1 MSNEE
6 EKKDP
11 GGPENPPPQEA
22 PQEQPPENPPQ
33 NSPQE
38 ESPAQPE
45 EAGGD
50 SQPPAQAPENAV
62 PSQQNPEEKKEEEKV
77 ENPETSAQKQPEVKE
92 KENEEE
98 SKQNNLL
105 KRDNQENQENEG
117 EGEGEE
123 MDSPEGENEGEEYED
138 GEEGED
144 LNSEEKKEEYNSKEL
159 EDFLAICDHVVKP
172 LEQKDIINR
181 SLTNFQNNIKNS
193 LDQIDK
199 NFTLQRIDLPN
210 IPNKDIA
217 KDSQSVRALEEVV
230 KKYTE
235 SITIAQDQLINYP
248 KNITSAMMEIDNRK
262 RAVSN
267 WSILAQQLKSENTQR
282 IVDILKLSEES
293 QKGNTFETK
302 ISEFEKTFEDA
313 NDYLKFLQTLERSIK
328 DLSSDDLAV
337 IEHSI
342 PGIFH
347 NLKIIWMISKHKDPN
362 KFGFLLEVMAKEIW
376 TKISEKVQLKALFKT
391 NPDEID
397 ASIQLINQANK
408 VATQWNSNYSDTKNK
423 TKWEYAHN
431 KITKD
436 LEYVKTI
443 CGKLKNGLNKIK
455 GFLKFLGHDL
465 ERVIGG
471 ASERIYQEKEKVMKA
486 YSYFENYKYNIFN
499 SETDKYCSEV
509 FALFDQDMNGLEQDI
524 KKLIDDTFDNL
535 KNAESAFDL
544 YTNFDSLI
552 DQAEIKNAMKEKYIN
567 ILKRFISE
575 VKNYEEIFLQYK
587 DNPPISKAKSETAG
601 KIAWARQLYV
611 KMKRPIS
618 KIFQKKDH
626 FKQMADNPRDVKLQ
640 TEKELADAF
649 LKVARQLRDYEFKI
663 FDDWKINSLSQ
674 FMGYLRLCILIKK
687 DNHYEVNFDNKL
699 KLMIHDTKFLDLYG
713 FSDIPPNIIN
723 IAHQEIQ
730 LAQYCN
736 MLSLMLRDYDN
747 LTKSMKDHHQ
757 MLLRKD
763 CNELHLKIEVGT
775 NTHNWTAL
783 GIKEFND
790 DCKNGIKNLR
800 DKFANVIKSEE
811 KILSVIK
818 QISNATLVRDFNK
831 NVVNNRE
838 LNSFLFYYEEHR
850 QKVIGEL
857 LNKYQ
862 EITATLKD
870 IERMTFEGTSAE
882 GAKGKKE
889 NEELGERAE
898 MVQYYHYW
906 ENCMLNALSKCI
918 LKAMI
923 TINGL
928 FTIDANSNHL
938 TQKQKEQ
945 NVLFTVKSKFI
956 SNKEVLY
963 NPNSNEIDMEL
974 KTRLITAFQNTG
986 KEFIRWM
993 NGTCKTPSIENVEEK
1008 DKEYIR
1014 NKYSYGTEIDDNQ
1027 DLKTIVSKLYERLNK
1042 ITNSL
1047 DNNKAK
1053 YIREYESEYF
1063 GYWGQNARSIYENQ
1077 LDKNKTLKN
1086 FEKKVSLILAYASD
1100 FEKKREKQK
1109 ICSGNFLINN
1119 EELIMKG
1126 KEQIGKVI
1134 NDILKIL
1141 VKELEEED
1149 MKKFNEII
1157 TTNKEKLKEKTNSSD
1172 ELKKVLGYVSKINGK
1187 KLSMELKI
1195 HSMSEK
1201 IHFLKLHNYPG
1212 LIEIEKHFKLLKKE
1226 WDNLRVKAKRKD
1238 DNLLERKKNLAKK
1251 TQEEAEQLQIEVKQE
1266 YKKYNEKGP
1275 LNDIDLAEGYTTL
1288 QNSFA
1293 VLEELK
1299 KKKDDIVGSQKLF
1312 NLPITTFPEINE
1324 MYEKNKKVEPIYKAF
1339 HDYDTFFND
1348 QQDKAWSKIET
1359 NLLEKK
1365 NEEMLRSKREFD
1377 REGLSSY
1384 IPYKKYEDIRE
1395 NFNDNLKD
1403 VILLLKSP
1411 VVNERNLAEF
1421 IKENRPGRL
1430 TVKFDTMTL
1439 RQVMKLDLL
1448 SIKDKVATMVNDAK
1462 EETDVKNKL
1471 DEIKNS
1477 LDELKFQLAPHKRGN
1492 EDKGYKFKDV
1502 TGEMEIIKDNIE
1514 NLQNVGA
1521 NKHAKAFKKEIED
1534 LEQEMNNMMEIIE
1547 VWVEVQKK
1555 WIYLESIF
1563 VGSEDIRQKLVKE
1576 TQEFDIQ
1583 DKNFRKLMTSI
1594 YKKPSVRFQC
1604 REKDRKFEL
1613 KGFLTKFEQAEKALT
1628 KHLDSKKNEF
1638 SRFYFLTEQDLLQII
1653 GSSDPLDTLNPHL
1666 IKIYSNC
1673 KRLLSERRNIIGM
1686 ASQEGEKFMFDKPIR
1701 VESQQQ
1707 VGQWMNKVDEE
1718 MKNTLRNFLKKA
1730 IQDYTKEELHKFIH
1744 NKLGQ
1749 ICVFTSECWWT
1760 FALED
1765 VFRKIKQEGDKYA
1778 MKRELERQSKGLL
1791 DLVVIVRKKDISKE
1805 DRLKL
1810 NNLIIRT
1817 VHGREIVDKFVR
1829 DSILDARE
1837 FEWESQLKFYWDK
1850 EKDDLIIRQCN
1861 GEFNSCYE
1869 YQGLEGRLVVTP
1881 LTDRCVMTITTA
1893 LTFYLGTAP
1902 AGPAGTGKTETV
1914 KDLGKGMGIRVVVQ
1928 NCSDTLDYLFM
1939 GQFFSGLS
1947 QTGFWGCF
1955 DEFNMIN
1962 REVLSVVTTQI
1973 NSIEL
1978 SLAQHKESWFLMT
1991 KEVKLLPTIGIFIT
2005 MNPNYEGRSELPDNL
2020 KALFRPVTMVTPDF
2034 LLICENILLSF
2045 GFADGRKLAQKIC
2058 KLYELSQEQLSK
2070 QHHYEWGLRS
2080 MKAVLSSAGTLKRN
2094 HLDWAEDL
2102 ILMKAMKDLNMPKFI
2117 KDDSILFEG
2126 LLKDLFPDLVSDV
2139 PEKGGDTVR
2148 EIMKTMGLKVLDGQ
2162 VVKVLQMYEVMN
2174 IRHCTMICGPPMS
2187 GKSIIID
2194 ILRNVF
2200 QKFKSIDNM
2209 VSYLINPKAQSVP
2222 RLFGKKNEISDDFE
2236 IGILSNIFQ
2245 IANAPLPNNGK
2256 SELRWII
2263 LDGDVDPLW
2272 IEKLNSVMDDSK
2284 QLTLENK
2291 DRILMQS
2298 YCSMLVEA
2306 YNIHHASPATVSR
2319 LGMIYVDS
2327 SLLHGDAVYYK
2338 WLEAKDPKEW
2348 DETIKGYMNDNYTRM
2363 MPPCLKYILKG
2374 AKGNE
2379 EEGIPFKL
2387 IVPQYEA
2394 AIVNQLTNLLDSCL
2408 VDLEVLPSEAAQLES
2423 IFTFCLVWSV
2433 GACLTTNEDR
2443 EKFAKFLKDLP
2454 SGTATPPSKPY
2465 DSMYDVTTGR
2475 FIEWDSENLNNTIIP
2490 ENDGKNQA
2498 YNEIIIPTS
2507 DTKKFTYLLKNL
2519 VHIHKPVLFV
2529 GESGTGKTVTI
2540 NNYLKFL
2547 TKEKNSPYV
2556 ILNMNFSSRTNSTD
2570 FQNTMEEILETRFLR
2585 TMGPPSGKELI
2596 IYVDDLGMPKIDR
2609 FETQQPIAFM
2619 KLLIEK
2625 KCYYTKDNKD
2635 LIKLIDT
2642 NFVGSTLPPGGG
2654 NNAIDPRFISLFSV
2668 FNISIDNNA
2677 VSKIYDIILT
2687 NYLSGYD
2694 EGLDMTS
2701 FKDKLIAATVQ
2712 LYSSVKAELPRTPI
2726 KFHYVFNI
2734 RDVSKI
2740 FQGFCLLNIADYPA
2754 KENLLKLWR
2763 HEALRVFSDKLRD
2776 VNDQKRVESLI
2787 EKNINA
2793 NFSDLAE
2800 VALAKPCIHCD
2811 FMKVNF
2817 YDEEVDPMTK
2827 LPKVE
2832 DRGYRNVQTY
2842 EEVKK
2847 FLDNALEA
2855 YKDLE
2860 GQAMNLVFYDECI
2873 DHLIRIHRIIR
2884 IQNGNALLVG
2894 VGGSGKQSLTKI
2906 ATFIARYDLWGIKIT
2921 SKFEEKHFREQLQ
2934 ELFRKFIPQQPMRK
2948 ITFLFTDEQVL
2959 DEGFLELINN
2969 ILTTG
2974 IVPAIFEKAEK
2985 NQIIDDY
2992 KPLAVKLNLPETKDT
3007 AYGLYVNRIRENLH
3021 LVISMSPSGD
3031 NLRNRCRNF
3040 PGLISS
3046 TTIDW
3051 FFEWP
3056 REALLQVANFLFTG
3070 YKAIEAEQVPLL
3082 CEHIIKVHSSLK
3094 DFSAEAFNSQKR
3106 IIYTTPKNFLDYIK
3120 NFQSLY
3126 KKHFDN
3132 TQNLITHL
3140 ENGLQ
3145 VLADSSKNIAAL
3157 KKTVGEEEENAAKLL
3172 VKLNEVLNNLK
3183 EATAKTEKN
3192 KSEAEAKEKELTVK
3206 NKEINAAKAEIEQS
3220 LETISALVEKVK
3232 EEVKKIDQKQVD
3244 MMAKLKTFEG
3254 ENIIVKALIFT
3265 IKDVAIKWDAMP
3277 DSDVSNKLGATKKLF
3292 ADLTDLDRTFTNIL
3306 EKVGNINQCEI
3317 AYNKV
3322 KDIQVDRNK
3331 NKVIFQLQS
3340 YVINFFEFAT
3350 KSKKRVELQRDLD
3363 KKIKEKEEAEKSLKE
3378 IKEQLAILTAESERL
3393 QKEKDENEEKYN
3405 IANERLKELSARL
3418 STANSLFDGLK
3429 SEQVR
3434 WSEDKVNLANSKGKL
3449 PGDCLLGAAFLSYC
3463 GPFSFDFRKR
3473 MIYET
3478 WKADLIERKI
3488 NVSETFTVQGLLT
3501 SDQEISQWNIDGLPD
3516 DELSTQN
3523 GILTENA
3530 NRWPLAIDPENQA
3543 IVWLKRKCGVNLK
3556 VLTFTGDYMKYVGL
3570 RVHNGGTVLIEN
3582 VGDTIDPNINPVLEK
3597 NYIIKN
3603 QVEYIILDGQEQ
3615 SVSADFKLYL
3625 VTKLPNP
3632 HYTPEIMAK
3641 TTIINFSITMDGLE
3655 EQLLNEVVRFEYPS
3669 IEETRKKIVEDM
3681 NKNKIFLKK
3690 CEDNLLEALNESAG
3704 TDILQNTKLIETLKF
3719 TKDKA
3724 QELKASLQAS
3734 ETTRKDLYLQRANY
3748 IPVAKRGSILYFT
3761 ICGLRLISSMYEY
3774 SLASYTNVYRN
3785 AIKEAPPNMILTNRL
3800 DSIKKKLT
3808 NLLYEYICL
3817 SIFGRHKLMFSFHM
3831 RTMIM
3836 RYEEELDMNEL
3847 LFFLRGS
3854 ITESKNQ
3861 KPENMDWLS
3870 EDSWQD
3876 LEGLI
3881 NLNEKMK
3888 KAGNLFKSNVEEW
3901 KNWVDLEKPEDVE
3914 LPSGLEEDLT
3924 PLEKLLIVRVFRKDR
3939 VFNAIKNFI
3948 RVTTGTEFYITPPP
3962 MKMNKI
3968 FDQSSVNTPVLFI
3981 LSPGVD
3987 PTYYV
3992 NQYAIEM
3999 GYFEKKYRFM
4009 SLGQKQ
4015 ETEAR
4020 NMIMDGIKRGLWILL
4035 QNCDLL
4041 FKWLKELENMI
4052 DSVDSLKP
4060 KPEFRLW
4067 LTTSPLENFPI
4078 GILHKSFKVVTEP
4091 PDGLGPNMNRVF
4103 GSMKAE
4109 SFENECPHPAYK
4121 PLVFVTSFFHSVLQD
4136 RKKFGKIGWNVIYD
4150 FMESDFTISKRLLS
4164 MYLGKIGP
4172 DDPIPW
4178 ASLKYLIGE
4187 AMYGGRVT
4195 DDYDRRVMM
4204 TYLNEY
4210 MGDFIFD
4217 VNQKFYFAKSE
4228 NYDYEIPEEGIFD
4241 NYVKCI
4247 NEMPNTYS
4255 PEIIGLHSN
4264 AEIDY
4269 FTQASKRIW
4278 EDMIKLQSSTGGS
4291 SQKKKEGEDSNK
4303 QVQTKEEIVLK
4314 MAQDFSENKVPPK
4327 FDMLNVN
4334 KKFQG
4339 GKTPIEA
4346 VLTQEIERYNML
4358 NDKMTETLADLIS
4371 SLKGEIAMNAEIE
4384 DIMNSIYNGLLP
4396 KQWRML
4402 APETQKSLL
4411 NWLEHFRK
4419 RYNQYLDWF
4428 EHGEPKVMWLSGLH
4442 IPASYLKAII
4452 QITCRKKGW
4461 PLDKVATYTVVSK
4474 IYNIDEI
4481 NEKPEFGCYIQGLY
4495 LEGAEWDTEK
4505 NCLQRQLPKKL
4516 ICNMPLIQVIP
4527 AEASKIKLRNNL
4539 KTPVYVTQN
4548 RKNVKGEGFVFEAD
4562 LRTLVHP
4569 NLWILQ
4575 GVALLLNTVYG

>member
-11 GGPENPPPQEA
+11 GGEENPPPQQEN
-22 PQEQPPENPPQ
+22 PEQPPENPPQ
-33 NSPQE
+33 NAPEQESAQPPNEATEQNPQPSPQE
-38 ESPAQPE
+38 GENQDPAQK
-45 EAGGD
+45 
-50 SQPPAQAPENAV
+50 
-62 PSQQNPEEKKEEEKV
+62 NPEEQKPEEKA
-77 ENPETSAQKQPEVKE
+77 ENPEASGQNQPEVKE
-92 KENEEE
+92 KENAEE
-98 SKQNNLL
+98 SKQTNLL
-105 KRDNQENQENEG
+105 KRDNQENAENEG
-117 EGEGEE
+117 DGED

-138 GEEGED
+138 GEEGEEV
-144 LNSEEKKEEYNSKEL
+144 NSEEKKEEYNSKEL

-210 IPNKDIA
+210 IPNKEIA
-217 KDSQSVRALEEVV
+217 KEPQSVRALEEVV

-235 SITIAQDQLINYP
+235 SINIAQDQLINYP

-397 ASIQLINQANK
+397 ASIQLITQANK

-552 DQAEIKNAMKEKYIN
+552 DQAEIKSAMKEKYIN

-575 VKNYEEIFLQYK
+575 VKNYEEIFLKYK

-687 DNHYEVNFDNKL
+687 DNHYEVNFDNRL

-870 IERMTFEGTSAE
+870 IERMTFEGTREE

-928 FTIDANSNHL
+928 FTIDVNSNYL

-956 SNKEVLY
+956 TSKEVLY

-974 KTRLITAFQNTG
+974 KTRLITCFQNTG

-1027 DLKTIVSKLYERLNK
+1027 DLKTLVSKLYERLNK

-1063 GYWGQNARSIYENQ
+1063 GYWSQNARSIYENQ

-1086 FEKKVSLILAYASD
+1086 FEKKVSLILAYAND

-1126 KEQIGKVI
+1126 KDQIGKVI
-1134 NDILKIL
+1134 NEILKIL

-1251 TQEEAEQLQIEVKQE
+1251 TQEEAEQLQIEVREE

-1324 MYEKNKKVEPIYKAF
+1324 MYEKNKKVEPIYKTF

-1348 QQDKAWSKIET
+1348 QQEKAWSKIET

-1365 NEEMLRSKREFD
+1365 NEELLRAKREFD

-1384 IPYKKYEDIRE
+1384 IPYKKFEDVRE

-1411 VVNERNLAEF
+1411 VVNERNLTEF

-1576 TQEFDIQ
+1576 TQEFDVQ

-2162 VVKVLQMYEVMN
+2162 VIKVLQMYEVMN

-2200 QKFKSIDNM
+2200 QKFKNIDNM

-2423 IFTFCLVWSV
+2423 IFTFCLV
-2433 GACLTTNEDR
+2433 
-2443 EKFAKFLKDLP
+2443 KFAKFLKDLP

-2490 ENDGKNQA
+2490 ENDGKNQS

-2694 EGLDMTS
+2694 EGLDMAS
-2701 FKDKLIAATVQ
+2701 FKDKLISATVQ

-2726 KFHYVFNI
+2726 KFHYVF
-2734 RDVSKI
+2734 K
-2740 FQGFCLLNIADYPA
+2740 
-2754 KENLLKLWR
+2754 
-2763 HEALRVFSDKLRD
+2763 
-2776 VNDQKRVESLI
+2776 KRVETLI
-2787 EKNINA
+2787 EKNINS

-2817 YDEEVDPMTK
+2817 YDEDVDPVTK

-2934 ELFRKFIPQQPMRK
+2934 ELFRKFIPQQPMKK

-2985 NQIIDDY
+2985 NQIIDEY
-2992 KPLAVKLNLPETKDT
+2992 KPTAVKLNLPETKDT
-3007 AYGLYVNRIRENLH
+3007 AYNLYVNRIKENLH

-3070 YKAIEAEQVPLL
+3070 YKAIEADAVPLL

-3094 DFSAEAFNSQKR
+3094 EFSAEAFNSQKR

-3277 DSDVSNKLGATKKLF
+3277 DSDVSSKLGATKKLF

-3488 NVSETFTVQGLLT
+3488 NVSENFTVQGLLT

-3817 SIFGRHKLMFSFHM
+3817 SIFGKHKLMFSFHM

-3870 EDSWQD
+3870 DDSWQD

-3881 NLNEKMK
+3881 NLNDKMK

-3901 KNWVDLEKPEDVE
+3901 KNWVDLERPEDVE

-3948 RVTTGTEFYITPPP
+3948 KITTGTEFYITPPP

-3987 PTYYV
+3987 PSYYV

-4015 ETEAR
+4015 ETEAK

-4228 NYDYEIPEEGIFD
+4228 SYDYEIPEEGIFD

-4291 SQKKKEGEDSNK
+4291 SQKKKEGEDSTK
-4303 QVQTKEEIVLK
+4303 QVATKEEIVLK

-4384 DIMNSIYNGLLP
+4384 EIMNSIYNGLLP

-4461 PLDKVATYTVVSK
+4461 PLDKVATYTIVSK
-4474 IYNIDEI
+4474 IYNVDEI
-4481 NEKPEFGCYIQGLY
+4481 SEKPEFGCYIQGLY

>member
-1 MSNEE
+1 MSNGE

-11 GGPENPPPQEA
+11 GGEATSPPQEHS
-22 PQEQPPENPPQ
+22 PENPPQ
-33 NSPQE
+33 TEVKEESQPQPENTGANPESPPQE
-38 ESPAQPE
+38 E
-45 EAGGD
+45 
-50 SQPPAQAPENAV
+50 
-62 PSQQNPEEKKEEEKV
+62 EKKQEEPKPEEKV
-77 ENPETSAQKQPEVKE
+77 ENPEAQVPNPQEVKE
-92 KENEEE
+92 PEKEKEKPEE
-98 SKQNNLL
+98 SNLM
-105 KRDNQENQENEG
+105 KREDNQENQMNE
-117 EGEGEE
+117 EEGEE
-123 MDSPEGENEGEEYED
+123 MDSPEGENEGEEVEDAED
-138 GEEGED
+138 GENPEP
-144 LNSEEKKEEYNSKEL
+144 EEKKDDENSKEL
-159 EDFLAICDHVVKP
+159 VDFLIICDNVVKP

-210 IPNKDIA
+210 TPNKELA
-217 KDSQSVRALEEVV
+217 KEPQIVKALEDIV

-235 SITIAQDQLINYP
+235 SITLAQDQLINYP

-397 ASIQLINQANK
+397 ASIQLITQANK
-408 VATQWNSNYSDTKNK
+408 VASQWNSKYSDTKNK

-509 FALFDQDMNGLEQDI
+509 FALFDQDMNSLEQDI
-524 KKLIDDTFDNL
+524 KKLLDDTFDNL

-575 VKNYEEIFLQYK
+575 VKNYEEIFLKYK

-713 FSDIPPNIIN
+713 FIDIPPNIIN

-736 MLSLMLRDYDN
+736 ILSLMLRDYDN

-763 CNELHLKIEVGT
+763 CNELLLKIEVGT

-870 IERMTFEGTSAE
+870 IERMTFEGTREE
-882 GAKGKKE
+882 GQKGKKE

-928 FTIDANSNHL
+928 FTIDANSNYL

-956 SNKEVLY
+956 SSKEVLY
-963 NPNSNEIDMEL
+963 NPNSNQIDMDI
-974 KTRLITAFQNTG
+974 KTRLITCFQNTG

-1008 DKEYIR
+1008 DREYIK

-1027 DLKTIVSKLYERLNK
+1027 DLKTFVSKLYERLNK

-1063 GYWGQNARSIYENQ
+1063 GYWQQNARSIYENQ

-1119 EELIMKG
+1119 EELIAKG
-1126 KEQIGKVI
+1126 KEQIGKVV

-1149 MKKFNEII
+1149 MKKFSEII

-1201 IHFLKLHNYPG
+1201 IHFLKLHHYPG
-1212 LIEIEKHFKLLKKE
+1212 LDDIEKHFKLLKKE

-1251 TQEEAEQLQIEVKQE
+1251 TQEEAAQLQIEVKDE

-1275 LNDIDLAEGYTTL
+1275 LNDIDLGEGYNTL
-1288 QNSFA
+1288 QESFKT
-1293 VLEELK
+1293 LEELK

-1324 MYEKNKKVEPIYKAF
+1324 MYEKNKKVEPIYKTF
-1339 HDYDTFFND
+1339 HEFDIFFSD

-1365 NEEMLRSKREFD
+1365 NEELLRAKREFD

-1384 IPYKKYEDIRE
+1384 IPYKKYEDVRE

-1411 VVNERNLAEF
+1411 VVNERNLTEF

-1430 TVKFDTMTL
+1430 SVKFDTMTL

-1653 GSSDPLDTLNPHL
+1653 GSSEPLDTLNPHL

-1686 ASQEGEKFMFDKPIR
+1686 VSQEGEKFLFDKPIR

-1707 VGQWMNKVDEE
+1707 VGQWMNKVDDE

-1850 EKDDLIIRQCN
+1850 EKDDLIIRQTN

-2094 HLDWAEDL
+2094 HLDWGEDV

-2126 LLKDLFPDLVSDV
+2126 LLKDLFPDLEQDV

-2148 EIMKTMGLKVLDGQ
+2148 EIMKNMGLKVLDGQ
-2162 VVKVLQMYEVMN
+2162 VTKVLQMYEVMN

-2200 QKFKSIDNM
+2200 QKFKNIDNM

-2245 IANAPLPNNGK
+2245 IANTPLPNNGK

-2394 AIVNQLTNLLDSCL
+2394 AIINQLTNLIDSCL
-2408 VDLEVLPSEAAQLES
+2408 IDLEAIPTEAAQLES

-2465 DSMYDVTTGR
+2465 DSMYDSSTGR

-2490 ENDGKNQA
+2490 ENDGKNQT

-2556 ILNMNFSSRTNSTD
+2556 VLNMNFSSRTNSTD
-2570 FQNTMEEILETRFLR
+2570 FQNSMEEILETRFLR

-2654 NNAIDPRFISLFSV
+2654 NNAIDPRFISLFNV

-2677 VSKIYDIILT
+2677 VSKIYDVILT

-2694 EGLDMTS
+2694 EGLDMAS
-2701 FKDKLIAATVQ
+2701 FKDKLISATVQ
-2712 LYSSVKAELPRTPI
+2712 LYSAVKAELPRTPI

-2740 FQGFCLLNIADYPA
+2740 FQGFCLLNIADYPG

-2776 VNDQKRVESLI
+2776 NNDQKKVEALI
-2787 EKNINA
+2787 EKNINS

-2800 VALAKPCIHCD
+2800 IALAKPCIHCD

-2817 YDEEVDPMTK
+2817 YDEEVDPVTK
-2827 LPKVE
+2827 LPRSE
-2832 DRGYRNVQTY
+2832 DRAYRNIQTY

-2847 FLDNALEA
+2847 FLDNTLEA

-2934 ELFRKFIPQQPMRK
+2934 ELFRRFIPQQDMRK

-3007 AYGLYVNRIRENLH
+3007 AYGLYVNRIKENLH

-3056 REALLQVANFLFTG
+3056 REALLQVAHFLFNG
-3070 YKAIEAEQVPLL
+3070 YKAIETDSVPVL

-3094 DFSAEAFNSQKR
+3094 EFSAEAFNSQKR

-3126 KKHFDN
+3126 KKHFEN

-3172 VKLNEVLNNLK
+3172 VKLNEVLTNLK

-3192 KSEAEAKEKELTVK
+3192 KTEAEAKEKEL
-3206 NKEINAAKAEIEQS
+3206 
-3220 LETISALVEKVK
+3220 
-3232 EEVKKIDQKQVD
+3232 
-3244 MMAKLKTFEG
+3244 
-3254 ENIIVKALIFT
+3254 
-3265 IKDVAIKWDAMP
+3265 
-3277 DSDVSNKLGATKKLF
+3277 
-3292 ADLTDLDRTFTNIL
+3292 
-3306 EKVGNINQCEI
+3306 
-3317 AYNKV
+3317 
-3322 KDIQVDRNK
+3322 
-3331 NKVIFQLQS
+3331 
-3340 YVINFFEFAT
+3340 
-3350 KSKKRVELQRDLD
+3350 
-3363 KKIKEKEEAEKSLKE
+3363 
-3378 IKEQLAILTAESERL
+3378 
-3393 QKEKDENEEKYN
+3393 
-3405 IANERLKELSARL
+3405 
-3418 STANSLFDGLK
+3418 
-3429 SEQVR
+3429 
-3434 WSEDKVNLANSKGKL
+3434 
-3449 PGDCLLGAAFLSYC
+3449 
-3463 GPFSFDFRKR
+3463 
-3473 MIYET
+3473 
-3478 WKADLIERKI
+3478 
-3488 NVSETFTVQGLLT
+3488 
-3501 SDQEISQWNIDGLPD
+3501 
-3516 DELSTQN
+3516 
-3523 GILTENA
+3523 
-3530 NRWPLAIDPENQA
+3530 
-3543 IVWLKRKCGVNLK
+3543 
-3556 VLTFTGDYMKYVGL
+3556 
-3570 RVHNGGTVLIEN
+3570 
-3582 VGDTIDPNINPVLEK
+3582 
-3597 NYIIKN
+3597 
-3603 QVEYIILDGQEQ
+3603 
-3615 SVSADFKLYL
+3615 
-3625 VTKLPNP
+3625 
-3632 HYTPEIMAK
+3632 
-3641 TTIINFSITMDGLE
+3641 
-3655 EQLLNEVVRFEYPS
+3655 
-3669 IEETRKKIVEDM
+3669 
-3681 NKNKIFLKK
+3681 
-3690 CEDNLLEALNESAG
+3690 
-3704 TDILQNTKLIETLKF
+3704 
-3719 TKDKA
+3719 
-3724 QELKASLQAS
+3724 
-3734 ETTRKDLYLQRANY
+3734 Y
-3748 IPVAKRGSILYFT
+3748 IPHQR
-3761 ICGLRLISSMYEY
+3761 IS
-3774 SLASYTNVYRN
+3774 
-3785 AIKEAPPNMILTNRL
+3785 
-3800 DSIKKKLT
+3800 
-3808 NLLYEYICL
+3808 
-3817 SIFGRHKLMFSFHM
+3817 
-3831 RTMIM
+3831 
-3836 RYEEELDMNEL
+3836 
-3847 LFFLRGS
+3847 
-3854 ITESKNQ
+3854 
-3861 KPENMDWLS
+3861 
-3870 EDSWQD
+3870 
-3876 LEGLI
+3876 
-3881 NLNEKMK
+3881 
-3888 KAGNLFKSNVEEW
+3888 
-3901 KNWVDLEKPEDVE
+3901 
-3914 LPSGLEEDLT
+3914 
-3924 PLEKLLIVRVFRKDR
+3924 
-3939 VFNAIKNFI
+3939 
-3948 RVTTGTEFYITPPP
+3948 
-3962 MKMNKI
+3962 
-3968 FDQSSVNTPVLFI
+3968 
-3981 LSPGVD
+3981 
-3987 PTYYV
+3987 
-3992 NQYAIEM
+3992 
-3999 GYFEKKYRFM
+3999 
-4009 SLGQKQ
+4009 
-4015 ETEAR
+4015 
-4020 NMIMDGIKRGLWILL
+4020 
-4035 QNCDLL
+4035 
-4041 FKWLKELENMI
+4041 
-4052 DSVDSLKP
+4052 
-4060 KPEFRLW
+4060 
-4067 LTTSPLENFPI
+4067 
-4078 GILHKSFKVVTEP
+4078 
-4091 PDGLGPNMNRVF
+4091 
-4103 GSMKAE
+4103 
-4109 SFENECPHPAYK
+4109 
-4121 PLVFVTSFFHSVLQD
+4121 
-4136 RKKFGKIGWNVIYD
+4136 
-4150 FMESDFTISKRLLS
+4150 
-4164 MYLGKIGP
+4164 
-4172 DDPIPW
+4172 
-4178 ASLKYLIGE
+4178 
-4187 AMYGGRVT
+4187 
-4195 DDYDRRVMM
+4195 
-4204 TYLNEY
+4204 
-4210 MGDFIFD
+4210 
-4217 VNQKFYFAKSE
+4217 
-4228 NYDYEIPEEGIFD
+4228 
-4241 NYVKCI
+4241 
-4247 NEMPNTYS
+4247 
-4255 PEIIGLHSN
+4255 
-4264 AEIDY
+4264 
-4269 FTQASKRIW
+4269 
-4278 EDMIKLQSSTGGS
+4278 
-4291 SQKKKEGEDSNK
+4291 
-4303 QVQTKEEIVLK
+4303 
-4314 MAQDFSENKVPPK
+4314 
-4327 FDMLNVN
+4327 
-4334 KKFQG
+4334 
-4339 GKTPIEA
+4339 
-4346 VLTQEIERYNML
+4346 
-4358 NDKMTETLADLIS
+4358 
-4371 SLKGEIAMNAEIE
+4371 
-4384 DIMNSIYNGLLP
+4384 
-4396 KQWRML
+4396 
-4402 APETQKSLL
+4402 
-4411 NWLEHFRK
+4411 
-4419 RYNQYLDWF
+4419 
-4428 EHGEPKVMWLSGLH
+4428 
-4442 IPASYLKAII
+4442 
-4452 QITCRKKGW
+4452 
-4461 PLDKVATYTVVSK
+4461 
-4474 IYNIDEI
+4474 
-4481 NEKPEFGCYIQGLY
+4481 
-4495 LEGAEWDTEK
+4495 
-4505 NCLQRQLPKKL
+4505 
-4516 ICNMPLIQVIP
+4516 
-4527 AEASKIKLRNNL
+4527 
-4539 KTPVYVTQN
+4539 
-4548 RKNVKGEGFVFEAD
+4548 
-4562 LRTLVHP
+4562 
-4569 NLWILQ
+4569 
-4575 GVALLLNTVYG
+4575 

>member
-1 MSNEE
+1 MSTENQNPPE
-6 EKKDP
+6 
-11 GGPENPPPQEA
+11 GGPENPPPESA
-22 PQEQPPENPPQ
+22 EQNQ
-33 NSPQE
+33 Q
-38 ESPAQPE
+38 
-45 EAGGD
+45 
-50 SQPPAQAPENAV
+50 
-62 PSQQNPEEKKEEEKV
+62 QQNPQPEQAPAAEEPAKDQEQNEPQKESAEQPEAEGEAPEQKEPEKEEAAGDNV
-77 ENPETSAQKQPEVKE
+77 ERKKTVRFTKRNQSIKE
-92 KENEEE
+92 EPKHEEPQEDGQDNIAENEAEEMEEEEENEDAGNSSERKEN
-98 SKQNNLL
+98 
-105 KRDNQENQENEG
+105 D
-117 EGEGEE
+117 
-123 MDSPEGENEGEEYED
+123 
-138 GEEGED
+138 
-144 LNSEEKKEEYNSKEL
+144 YNSKEL
-159 EDFLAICDHVVKP
+159 EDFITICNFVVKP
-172 LEQKDIINR
+172 LEQKDVINR

-193 LDQIDK
+193 IDQIDK
-199 NFTLQRIDLPN
+199 NFTLQKIDLPN
-210 IPNKDIA
+210 QPDEVIA
-217 KDSQSVRALEEVV
+217 KDNQLVKVLDGVV
-230 KKYTE
+230 KTWTD
-235 SITIAQDQLINYP
+235 SIQNAQTNLTNYP
-248 KNITSAMMEIDNRK
+248 KNITNAMMEIDNRK

-267 WSILAQQLKSENTQR
+267 WSILAQQLKGDNIER
-282 IVDILKLSEES
+282 IVRILKLSDEP
-293 QKGNTFETK
+293 QKGKTFETK
-302 ISEFEKTFEDA
+302 IAEFENTFEDA

-328 DLSSDDLAV
+328 DLASDDLAV

-347 NLKIIWMISKHKDPN
+347 NLKIIWMISKHKGPN

-376 TKISEKVQLKALFKT
+376 TKISEKVQLKSLFKT

-397 ASIQLINQANK
+397 QSINLITQASK
-408 VATQWNSNYSDTKNK
+408 VAIQWISHYNDTKNK

-436 LEYVKTI
+436 LDYVKET
-443 CGKLKNGLNKIK
+443 CAKLKKGLKKIK

-471 ASERIYQEKEKVMKA
+471 ASERIYNEKEKVVKA
-486 YSYFENYKYNIFN
+486 YSYFEEYPYNIFN
-499 SETDKYCSEV
+499 SENEKQSKEA
-509 FALFDQDMNGLEQDI
+509 FANFDRDMKGLEEDTR
-524 KKLIDDTFDNL
+524 KLIDDTFDNL

-552 DQAEIKNAMKEKYIN
+552 DQTEIKSAMKDKYLN
-567 ILKRFISE
+567 ILRRFIDE
-575 VKNYEEIFLQYK
+575 VKNYEAIFLKYK

-618 KIFQKKDH
+618 KIFHKKDH
-626 FKQMADNPRDVKLQ
+626 FKQIADNPKDDKLQ

-663 FDDWKINSLSQ
+663 FDDWKANSLSQ
-674 FMGYLRLCILIKK
+674 FMGYLRLCVLIKK
-687 DNHYEVNFDNKL
+687 DNGYEVNFDNKL

-747 LTKSMKDHHQ
+747 LTKSMKEHHQ
-757 MLLRKD
+757 MLLAKD
-763 CNELHLKIEVGT
+763 CKDLNSTIEVGT
-775 NTHNWTAL
+775 TTHNWTAL

-790 DCKNGIKNLR
+790 HCKNGIKNLR

-831 NVVNNRE
+831 SIVNNRE
-838 LNSFLFYYEEHR
+838 LNAFLFYYEEHR

-862 EITATLKD
+862 EITTTLID
-870 IERMTFEGTSAE
+870 IQRMTFEGSKEDSSTAIQS
-882 GAKGKKE
+882 KGKGAHAAD
-889 NEELGERAE
+889 NLGERPE
-898 MVQYYHYW
+898 MSQYYHYW

-918 LKAMI
+918 LKAII
-923 TINGL
+923 TLNEL
-928 FTIDANSNHL
+928 FSMDSTTSSYSM
-938 TQKQKEQ
+938 KQREQ

-956 SNKEVLY
+956 SFKEVLY
-963 NPNSNEIDMEL
+963 NPAANEIDLEL
-974 KTRLITAFQNTG
+974 KSRLISSFQNTG
-986 KEFIRWM
+986 REFIRWM
-993 NGTCKTPSIENVEEK
+993 DGTCKTPSLELAEEK

-1014 NKYSYGTEIDDNQ
+1014 TRYSYGTEIADNQ
-1027 DLKTIVSKLYERLNK
+1027 DLKTYINK
-1042 ITNSL
+1042 ILNTIGKITLSL
-1047 DNNKAK
+1047 DNNKEK
-1053 YIREYESEYF
+1053 YIRDYSKDYF
-1063 GYWGQNARSIYENQ
+1063 GFWGQNARSRYENE
-1077 LDKNKTLKN
+1077 LEKNKTLKN
-1086 FEKKVSLILAYASD
+1086 FEKKVSIILFNLDD

-1109 ICSGNFLINN
+1109 LCTGNFLINN
-1119 EELIMKG
+1119 EELITRG
-1126 KEQIGKVI
+1126 KEQIGKVK
-1134 NDILKIL
+1134 NDMLKIL
-1141 VKELEEED
+1141 VKELEEEE

-1157 TTNKEKLKEKTNSSD
+1157 ASNKEKLKEKTESSD
-1172 ELKKVLGYVSKINGK
+1172 ELKKVLGYVSKIRGK
-1187 KLSMELKI
+1187 KLNMELKI

-1201 IHFLKLHNYPG
+1201 IHFLKLHDYPG
-1212 LIEIEKHFKLLKKE
+1212 LSEIEKHFKQLRKE
-1226 WDNLRVKAKRKD
+1226 WENLRVKAKRKD
-1238 DNLLERKKNLAKK
+1238 DNLLERKKNLAKNTEK
-1251 TQEEAEQLQIEVKQE
+1251 DAELLQEDIKIE
-1266 YKKYNEKGP
+1266 YKNYNEKGP
-1275 LNDIDLAEGYTTL
+1275 LNDIELGVGYKILLESNEKLAL
-1288 QNSFA
+1288 
-1293 VLEELK
+1293 LK
-1299 KKKDDIVGSQKLF
+1299 KRKEDIVGSQKLF

-1324 MYEKNKKVEPIYKAF
+1324 MHEKNKKVEPIYKTF
-1339 HDYDTFFND
+1339 HEFDVFFND
-1348 QQDKAWSKIET
+1348 QQDKTWSKLET
-1359 NLLEKK
+1359 SLLEKK
-1365 NEEMLRSKREFD
+1365 NDELLKAKRDFE
-1377 REGLSSY
+1377 RKGLVNLN
-1384 IPYKKYEDIRE
+1384 PFKKYETVRE
-1395 NFNDNLKD
+1395 NFNDNVKD
-1403 VILLLKSP
+1403 IILLLKSP

-1430 TVKFDTMTL
+1430 NVKFDVMTL
-1439 RQVMKLDLL
+1439 RDVMKLDLL
-1448 SIKDKVATMVNDAK
+1448 KDKEKVATMVNDAK

-1471 DEIKNS
+1471 DEIKTS

-1502 TGEMEIIKDNIE
+1502 SGEMEIIKDNIE

-1521 NKHAKAFKKEIED
+1521 NKHAKAFKNDIED

-1547 VWVEVQKK
+1547 IWVEVQKK

-1576 TQEFDIQ
+1576 TQEFDVQ

-1604 REKDRKFEL
+1604 RENGRKFEL
-1613 KGFLTKFEQAEKALT
+1613 KGFLNKFEQAEKALT

-1673 KRLLSERRNIIGM
+1673 KKLLSERRNIIGM
-1686 ASQEGEKFMFDKPIR
+1686 ISQEGEKLYFDKAIR

-1707 VGQWMNKVDEE
+1707 VGQWMNKVDDE
-1718 MKNTLRNFLKKA
+1718 MKNTLRNLLKTA
-1730 IQDYTKEELHKFIH
+1730 IQDYTKEELYKFIH

-1749 ICVFTSECWWT
+1749 IAVFTSECWWT

-1765 VFRKIKQEGDKYA
+1765 VFRKIKNEGDKYA

-1791 DLVVIVRKKDISKE
+1791 DLVIIVRKKDICKE

-1837 FEWESQLKFYWDK
+1837 FEWESQLKFYWDR

-1861 GEFNSCYE
+1861 GEFCSCYE
-1869 YQGLEGRLVVTP
+1869 YQGLEGRLVITP

-1893 LTFYLGTAP
+1893 LTFFLGTAP

-2005 MNPNYEGRSELPDNL
+2005 MNPNYAGRSELPDNL

-2045 GFADGRKLAQKIC
+2045 GFEDGRKLAQKIC

-2094 HLDWAEDL
+2094 NLEMKEDL

-2117 KDDSILFEG
+2117 RDDSILFEG
-2126 LLKDLFPDLVSDV
+2126 LLKDLFPDLDSSELKERGEEVV
-2139 PEKGGDTVR
+2139 QEV
-2148 EIMKTMGLKVLDGQ
+2148 MKNMGLKVLDGQ
-2162 VVKVLQMYEVMN
+2162 VLKVLQMYEVMN

-2187 GKSIIID
+2187 GKSVIID

-2200 QKFKSIDNM
+2200 QKFKKIDNM
-2209 VSYLINPKAQSVP
+2209 VTYLINPKAQSVP

-2245 IANAPLPNNGK
+2245 IANSPLPSNGK

-2306 YNIHHASPATVSR
+2306 FNIHHASPATISR

-2327 SLLHGDAVYYK
+2327 SLLHGDAVFYK

-2363 MPPCLKYILKG
+2363 MPPCLKYVLKG
-2374 AKGNE
+2374 AKGTE

-2394 AIVNQLTNLLDSCL
+2394 AIVNQLTNLIDSML
-2408 VDLEVLPSEAAQLES
+2408 VDIETVPSEAAQLES

-2433 GACLTTNEDR
+2433 GACLTCDADR
-2443 EKFAKFLKDLP
+2443 EKFGKFLKDLP
-2454 SGTATPPSKPY
+2454 SGTSTPPSKPY
-2465 DSMYDVTTGR
+2465 DSCYDISGGR
-2475 FIEWDSENLNNTIIP
+2475 FIEWDSEALNNLIIP
-2490 ENDGKNQA
+2490 ETDGKNKP

-2507 DTKKFTYLLKNL
+2507 DTKKFSYLLKNL
-2519 VHIHKPVLFV
+2519 LNIHKPVLFV

-2596 IYVDDLGMPKIDR
+2596 IYVDDLGMPKIDTY
-2609 FETQQPIAFM
+2609 ETQQPIAFM

-2654 NNAIDPRFISLFSV
+2654 NNNIDPRFISLFSV

-2687 NYLSGYD
+2687 NYLSGYP
-2694 EGLDMTS
+2694 EESDMAS

-2712 LYSSVKAELPRTPI
+2712 LYSAVKAELPRTPI

-2734 RDVSKI
+2734 RDISKI
-2740 FQGFCLLNIADYPA
+2740 FQGFCLLT
-2754 KENLLKLWR
+2754 KENFPTKESLLKLWR
-2763 HEALRVFSDKLRD
+2763 HEALRVLSDKLREN
-2776 VNDQKRVESLI
+2776 NDQKKVEALI
-2787 EKNINA
+2787 ESNINA

-2800 VALAKPCIHCD
+2800 EALSKPCLHCD

-2817 YDEEVDPMTK
+2817 YDEEVDPETK
-2827 LPKVE
+2827 VPKMEERFYQNVE
-2832 DRGYRNVQTY
+2832 SY
-2842 EEVKK
+2842 EVVKK
-2847 FLDNALEA
+2847 FLDSSLEA
-2855 YKDLE
+2855 YKDFE
-2860 GQAMNLVFYDECI
+2860 GQAINLVFYDECI
-2873 DHLIRIHRIIR
+2873 DHLLRIHRIIR
-2884 IQNGNALLVG
+2884 IQDGNALLVG

-2906 ATFIARYDLWGIKIT
+2906 ATFIARYELWGIKIT
-2921 SKFEEKHFREQLQ
+2921 SKFEEKHFREQLL
-2934 ELFRKFIPQQPMRK
+2934 ELFRKFIEQKPMRP

-2974 IVPAIFEKAEK
+2974 IVPAIFEKSEK
-2985 NQIIDDY
+2985 GTIIDAY
-2992 KPLAVKLNLPETKDT
+2992 KPLAAKLNLPETKDA

-3056 REALLQVANFLFTG
+3056 KEALLQVANFLFND
-3070 YKAIEAEQVPLL
+3070 YKNIEKDNLPIL
-3082 CEHIIKVHSSLK
+3082 CDHIIGVHLSLK
-3094 DFSAEAFNSQKR
+3094 DFSAEAYNSQKR
-3106 IIYTTPKNFLDYIK
+3106 NIYTTPKNFLDYIK
-3120 NFQSLY
+3120 NFQNLY
-3126 KKHFDN
+3126 KKHLSD
-3132 TQNLITHL
+3132 TQELIKHL
-3140 ENGLQ
+3140 ENGLS

-3172 VKLNEVLNNLK
+3172 VKLNEVLTNLK
-3183 EATAKTEKN
+3183 EATEKTTKN
-3192 KSEAEAKEKELTVK
+3192 KTEAEAKEKELTQK
-3206 NKEINAAKAEIEQS
+3206 NKEISKSQDEINTSLINIKALI
-3220 LETISALVEKVK
+3220 EKVK
-3232 EEVKKIDQKQVD
+3232 EEVKKIDQGKVD
-3244 MMAKLKTFEG
+3244 MMAKLQRFEG

-3265 IKDVAIKWDAMP
+3265 IKDVNVKWDAMP
-3277 DSDVSNKLGATKKLF
+3277 DSDVASKLGATKKLF
-3292 ADLTDLDRTFTNIL
+3292 SDLVELDKTFMNIL
-3306 EKVGNINQCEI
+3306 DKVGNINQCEV

-3322 KDIQVDRNK
+3322 KDIQVDKNK
-3331 NKVIFQLQS
+3331 NKTIYQLQQ

-3350 KSKKRVELQRDLD
+3350 KSKKRVELEKNLQI
-3363 KKIKEKEEAEKSLKE
+3363 KIDEKEKAEKSLRE
-3378 IKEQLAILTAESERL
+3378 TKEQLEILTKESERL
-3393 QKEKDENEEKYN
+3393 QKEKDENEQKYN
-3405 IANERLKELSARL
+3405 IANERLKDLSQRL

-3434 WSEDKVNLANSKGKL
+3434 WSEDKVNLGNSKDKL
-3449 PGDCLLGAAFLSYC
+3449 VGDCLLGAAFLSYC
-3463 GPFSFDFRKR
+3463 GPFSFDFRRR
-3473 MIYET
+3473 MIYDA
-3478 WKADLIERKI
+3478 WKADLVEKKI
-3488 NVSETFTVQGLLT
+3488 NVTETFTVQGLLT

-3543 IVWLKRKCGVNLK
+3543 VLWYKKKSGATLKIV
-3556 VLTFTGDYMKYVGL
+3556 TFNTENYMKYVGL
-3570 RVHNGGTVLIEN
+3570 KVHNGGTILIEN
-3582 VGDTIDPNINPVLEK
+3582 VGDTLDPNINPVLEK

-3603 QVEYIILDGQEQ
+3603 QVEYIMLDGQEQ
-3615 SVSADFKLYL
+3615 SVSSDFKLYL

-3669 IEETRKKIVEDM
+3669 IEETRKSIVESM

-3704 TDILQNTKLIETLKF
+3704 TDILKNSKLIETLKF

-3774 SLASYTNVYRN
+3774 SLAAYTNVYRN

-3817 SIFGRHKLMFSFHM
+3817 SIFGKHKLMFSFHM

-3854 ITESKNQ
+3854 ISESKNQ
-3861 KPENMDWLS
+3861 KPDSLDWLS
-3870 EDSWQD
+3870 DASWLD

-3881 NLNEKMK
+3881 NLNERMRKV
-3888 KAGNLFKSNVEEW
+3888 GNLFKNNSDEW
-3901 KNWVDLEKPEDVE
+3901 KAWIDLEKPEDVE
-3914 LPSGLEEDLT
+3914 LPSALEEDLT
-3924 PLEKLLIVRVFRKDR
+3924 PLEKLLVVRVFRKDR

-3948 RVTTGTEFYITPPP
+3948 RITTGNEYYITPPP

-3987 PTYYV
+3987 PSYYV

-4015 ETEAR
+4015 ETEAK

-4041 FKWLKELENMI
+4041 FKWLKELEKII

-4067 LTTSPLENFPI
+4067 LTTSPMDNFPI

-4121 PLVFVTSFFHSVLQD
+4121 PLVFVISFFHSVMQD

-4164 MYLGKIGP
+4164 MYLGKISN

-4204 TYLNEY
+4204 TYLSEY

-4217 VNQKFYFAKSE
+4217 VNQKFFFAKSE
-4228 NYDYEIPEEGIFD
+4228 NYNYEIPEEGPFD

-4247 NEMPNTYS
+4247 NEMPITYS

-4278 EDMIKLQSSTGGS
+4278 EDMIKLQSSTGSGTA
-4291 SQKKKEGEDSNK
+4291 KKKEGEEGK
-4303 QVQTKEEIVLK
+4303 VKAAETKEEVVLK
-4314 MAQDFSENKVPPK
+4314 MAEEMKENKLPPK
-4327 FDMLNVN
+4327 FEMLVVN
-4334 KKFQG
+4334 KKFTG
-4339 GKTPIEA
+4339 GKTPIDA

-4358 NDKMTETLADLIS
+4358 NDKMSDTLTDLIS
-4371 SLKGEIAMNAEIE
+4371 SLKGEIAMNNEIE
-4384 DIMNSIYNGLLP
+4384 EIMNSIYNGLLP
-4396 KQWRML
+4396 NQWRNL

-4411 NWLEHFRK
+4411 NWLEHFRR

-4428 EHGEPKVMWLSGLH
+4428 DNGEPKVMWLSGLH

-4452 QITCRKKGW
+4452 QTTCRKKGW
-4461 PLDKVATYTVVSK
+4461 PLDKVSTYTVVTK
-4474 IYNIDEI
+4474 IFNVDEI
-4481 NEKPEFGCYIQGLY
+4481 SAKPEFGCYIQGLY
-4495 LEGAEWDTEK
+4495 LEGAEWDSEK

-4516 ICNMPLIQVIP
+4516 VCNMPLIQVIP